1 MSEQQHILEVLQ
13 GDDAEQVREAAYSA
27 GELRL
32 EAAVPHLVHH
42 LQSQN
47 IGVQEAADNA
57 LRKIG
62 GATAVGGV
70 IPLLRSDDAPI
81 RNISMDILRDIGC
94 DEFDSLK
101 ELLHDE
107 DPDIRIFA
115 SDILGTSGNI
125 LAVPALCEAL
135 LRDPE
140 VNVRYQA
147 AVSLGTLAFPEAAD
161 CLNKAMQDEE
171 WVQFSVIEALT
182 KIRAE
187 SSVNA
192 LVKALDSTSD
202 LVASMIVDALG
213 EMGNL
218 KAVPLLLKRIEKSPT
233 PLRNKIVRAVVSILG
248 KKSLSLLGEKEQGR
262 LAAYLLAALEDEDE
276 EVQDAAIIGLASLGG
291 PDATVAVLKL
301 AAGLDPDRDH
311 ERLEAAI
318 HCIGSIGYNEAVE
331 KALGD
336 ENEAVILLVVEAAAD
351 MDPAAVTPALIRSF
365 WEKGRDAQ
373 RAIATQL
380 ARIASLDAA
389 DFFLD
394 LLDKSEDAHVIKAA
408 LHFLGHRAKMKG
420 VGDRMLKLLDHQYD
434 DVKEAALEA
443 CIALHDPS
451 LNESFKE
458 RFHSADPLQRMMS
471 IYAMGRIDVD
481 ANLDALREALFDE
494 VPDVRKVALEALAG
508 TCPITPAHLE
518 LVVPLIHDPVREVRL
533 ALVDLFGACPEEPV
547 VGYLLQA
554 LDDEDD
560 WVRVRAVEALGRLGR
575 KDIVEP
581 LLEHADGAGNLVL
594 LKTIEALGAIGGNM
608 AFRALLALMEH
619 DDPEIQQ
626 AAEDAVVRM
635 GEQDSEGD

>member
-1 MSEQQHILEVLQ
+1 MSEEQHILEVLQ
-13 GDDAEQVREAAYSA
+13 TDDAEQVREAAYSA

-32 EAAVPHLVHH
+32 EAAVPHLVRH

-47 IGVQEAADNA
+47 IGVQEAVDNA

-62 GATAVGGV
+62 GAAAVAGV

-81 RNISMDILRDIGC
+81 RNISMDILRDIGR
-94 DEFDSLK
+94 DEFDALK
-101 ELLHDE
+101 QLLHDE

-115 SDILGTSGNI
+115 SDILGTSGSI

-171 WVQFSVIEALT
+171 WVQFSVIEALI

-192 LVKALDSTSD
+192 LVKALDTTSD

-233 PLRNKIVRAVVSILG
+233 PLRNKIVRAIVSILG
-248 KKSLSLLGEKEQGR
+248 KKSLSLLGEREQQR
-262 LAAYLLAALEDEDE
+262 LGAYLLAALDDEDE
-276 EVQDAAIIGLASLGG
+276 EVQDAAMVGLASLGQAE
-291 PDATVAVLKL
+291 ATVAVLRL
-301 AAGLDPDRDH
+301 AARLDPDRDH

-318 HCIGSIGYNEAVE
+318 RCIGGIGFNEAVE
-331 KALGD
+331 EALSD
-336 ENEAVILLVVEAAAD
+336 ENESTILMVVEAAAD
-351 MDPAAVTPALIRSF
+351 MNPAEIVPALKRIF
-365 WEKGRDAQ
+365 WDKGRDAQ

-380 ARIASLDAA
+380 ARIASLEDV

-394 LLDKSEDAHVIKAA
+394 LLERAEDAHVIKAA
-408 LHFLGHRAKMKG
+408 LHFLGHRARPAG
-420 VGDRMLKLLDHQYD
+420 VGERMLALLDHPYD

-443 CIALHDPS
+443 CIALQDVS
-451 LNESFKE
+451 LCASFRE
-458 RFHSADPLQRMMS
+458 RFHSGDPLQRMMAT
-471 IYAMGRIDVD
+471 YAMGRLDVD
-481 ANLDALREALFDE
+481 GNLDVLREALVDD

-508 TCPITPAHLE
+508 TCPITPEHLE
-518 LVVPLIHDPVREVRL
+518 LVVPLMHDPVREVRL
-533 ALVDLFGACPEEPV
+533 ALVDLFGACPEESV
-547 VGYLLQA
+547 IGHLLEA

-560 WVRVRAVEALGRLGR
+560 WVRVRAIEALGRLGR
-575 KDIVEP
+575 KECVTP
-581 LLEHADGAGNLVL
+581 LIERVDGAGNLVL
-594 LKTIEALGAIGGNM
+594 LKIIEALGSIGGNM

-619 DDPEIQQ
+619 EDPEIQQ
-626 AAEDAVVRM
+626 AAEDAVARL
-635 GEQDSEGD
+635 GEQDSEGE